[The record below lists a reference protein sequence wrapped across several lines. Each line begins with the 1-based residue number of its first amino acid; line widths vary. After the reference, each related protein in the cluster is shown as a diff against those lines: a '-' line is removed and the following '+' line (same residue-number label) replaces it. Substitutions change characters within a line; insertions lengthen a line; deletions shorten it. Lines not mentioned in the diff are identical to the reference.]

1 LTDRLLSAYPPDGL
15 ELRLIER
22 FTSLRRKHVLEI
34 GCGDGR
40 LTLQYAPF
48 AASVLAIDPDRESIE
63 EAAWQQQV
71 NRGIR
76 NVDFRVG
83 SIEQLPDRGAPFD
96 AALFSWSL

>member
-1 LTDRLLSAYPPDGL
+1 MTDRPLLSAYPPDGL

-22 FTSLRRKHVLEI
+22 YASLRGKHVLEV

-48 AASVLAIDPDRESIE
+48 ASSVVAIDPDRASID
-63 EAAWQQQV
+63 EASEQQAT
-71 NRGIR
+71 RRIS

-83 SIEQLPDRGAPFD
+83 SIEHLPDRGAPFD
-96 AALFSWSL
+96 VALFSWSL

>member
-1 LTDRLLSAYPPDGL
+1 MTDSRVLSAYPRDGL
-15 ELRLIER
+15 EVRLIER
-22 FTSLRRKHVLEI
+22 LTSLRYKHVLEI

-48 AASVLAIDPDRESIE
+48 ASSVLAIDPVRASID
-63 EAAWQQQV
+63 EASWQQV

-83 SIEQLPDRGAPFD
+83 AIEQLPDRGAPFD
-96 AALFSWSL
+96 VALFSWSR

>member
-63 EAAWQQQV
+63 EAAWQQHV

-83 SIEQLPDRGAPFD
+83 SIEQLSDRGAPFD